1 MKAYSIILAIIC
13 VALVVALLAV
23 KRGDN
28 AQHDADTA
36 AITTFSNQLD
46 DAQLDLSTCR
56 GSLIITSNNLNQ
68 CQSAALQ
75 FSNHWAETQSAVV
88 MDAEQITNLT
98 RQVAEADA
106 ENHTLDRHIA
116 SLTNQLATLVQ
127 RIASTEA
134 SLGETNSAL
143 AQIRKDYS
151 LLEDRFRR
159 DVAERV
165 VMERRFNNLGEL
177 QAQLKKLQKNPAGA
191 ISAEHIY
198 AGLDVV
204 VNADG
209 SFHVISP
216 N

>member
-13 VALVVALLAV
+13 VALIIALLAV

-56 GSLIITSNNLNQ
+56 GSLIITSNRLDH
-68 CQSAALQ
+68 CQSTAFE
-75 FSNHWAETQSAVV
+75 FSNHLAETQSALAT
-88 MDAEQITNLT
+88 DAEQITNLT

-106 ENHTLDRHIA
+106 EKQTLNRHIA
-116 SLTNQLATLVQ
+116 GLTNQLATLVE

-165 VMERRFNNLGEL
+165 VVERRFNNPGEL
-177 QAQLKKLQKNPAGA
+177 QAQLKKLQNNPAGA
-191 ISAEHIY
+191 ISADRIY